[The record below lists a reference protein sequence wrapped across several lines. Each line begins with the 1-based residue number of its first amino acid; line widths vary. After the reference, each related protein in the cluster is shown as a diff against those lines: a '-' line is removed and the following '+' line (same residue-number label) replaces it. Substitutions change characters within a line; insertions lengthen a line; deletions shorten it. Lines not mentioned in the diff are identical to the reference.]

1 MKKIYITSHYLKH
14 GGIEKMVCNLSN
26 LFIEMNYDVE
36 ILCTYFDGEPVYYLN
51 DKVKITYLTDKLP
64 KKTTSLKNNLRPS
77 ARG

>member
-36 ILCTYFDGEPVYYLN
+36 ILCTYFDGEPVH
-51 DKVKITYLTDKLP
+51 
-64 KKTTSLKNNLRPS
+64 
-77 ARG
+77 